1 MDVAFVKMEGAGNDY
16 IYVDAI
22 RAPLP
27 LEHAARAAQ
36 VWSDRHFGI
45 GADGLIVLLP
55 SSSARVRMAMW
66 NADGS
71 RGRMCGNGLRCIAK
85 LAYDHGHVRDRSFV
99 VETDAGLRSVQ
110 LVLQGSAVAAVVA
123 DMGRVQVAAA
133 DVAVEVCGHRLS
145 CVLGDAGNPHAVVF
159 VDGDPDAFP
168 VIEVG
173 AAMQQ
178 LPQFR
183 GGVNVEFVQVQP
195 DRTLRQRTFERGS
208 GETLACGTGA
218 AVAALAAMERG
229 LVPRGEVRVRLR
241 GGDLIA
247 RCSQIANGTAAD
259 LVIEGPARTVFYGSV
274 PMPHA

>member
-22 RAPLP
+22 RAAFP
-27 LEHAARAAQ
+27 LEHAPRAAQ

-55 SSSARVRMAMW
+55 GGSARVRMAMW

-85 LAYDHGHVRDRSFV
+85 LAYDHGHVRDRAFV
-99 VETDAGLRSVQ
+99 VETDAGPRAVQ
-110 LVLQGSAVAAVVA
+110 LVLRGTEVAAVVA
-123 DMGRVQVAAA
+123 DMGPVQVAAA
-133 DVAVEVCGHRLS
+133 GVAVEVCGQRLH

-159 VDGDPDAFP
+159 LDCDPDTYP
-168 VIEVG
+168 VIELG
-173 AAMQQ
+173 AAMQS
-178 LPQFR
+178 LPQFP
-183 GGVNVEFVQVQP
+183 GGVNVEFVQVQT
-195 DRTLRQRTFERGS
+195 DGTLRQRTFERGS

-218 AVAALAAMERG
+218 AVAAVAAMERG

-247 RCSQIANGTAAD
+247 RHTGAD
-259 LVIEGPARTVFYGSV
+259 LVIEGPARTVFHGSV
-274 PMPHA
+274 PLPHA